1 MGTCSPGELVTING
15 IVKASNLEES
25 GSGKTNR
32 DKATYVMYIN
42 VNSISSRT
50 NSTNYTT
57 TPNKN
62 KDSTLSTSSAD
73 LSTSSN
79 NNNTTSSRS
88 SSSSSSNELE
98 FSKIDLEFFNTIKDN
113 NYPFK
118 TIVNSLCPSIF
129 GHELVK
135 AGLVLGLF
143 GGSKKSNDANDVAV
157 RSDVHVLVVGDPGL
171 GKVSNL
177 ESFKP
182 FLDILKKKLKK
193 IQK

>member
-1 MGTCSPGELVTING
+1 VGTCSPGELVTING

-42 VNSISSRT
+42 VNSITSRT
-50 NSTNYTT
+50 NSANNYTS
-57 TPNKN
+57 NN
-62 KDSTLSTSSAD
+62 KDNTLSTSSTDD
-73 LSTSSN
+73 LNNTSL
-79 NNNTTSSRS
+79 NNTTSATG
-88 SSSSSSNELE
+88 SSNELE
-98 FSKIDLEFFNTIKDN
+98 FSKIDLEFFNTIKDNN

-143 GGSKKSNDANDVAV
+143 GGSKRGNDANDVAV

-171 GKVSNL
+171 GKV
-177 ESFKP
+177 
-182 FLDILKKKLKK
+182 
-193 IQK
+193 

>member
-50 NSTNYTT
+50 NSTNNYTS
-57 TPNKN
+57 NN
-62 KDSTLSTSSAD
+62 KDKDNTLSTSCTTDD
-73 LSTSSN
+73 LNNTSL
-79 NNNTTSSRS
+79 NNTTTSASG
-88 SSSSSSNELE
+88 SSNELE

-113 NYPFK
+113 SNYPFK

-143 GGSKKSNDANDVAV
+143 GGSKRGNDANDVAV

-171 GKVSNL
+171 GKV
-177 ESFKP
+177 
-182 FLDILKKKLKK
+182 
-193 IQK
+193 